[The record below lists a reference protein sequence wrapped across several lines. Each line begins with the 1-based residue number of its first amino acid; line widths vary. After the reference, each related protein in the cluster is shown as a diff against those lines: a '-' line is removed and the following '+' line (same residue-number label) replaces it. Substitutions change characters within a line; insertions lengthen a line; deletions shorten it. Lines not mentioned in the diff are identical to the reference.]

1 MHCCM
6 GSFATHAG
14 GRGLFAPSNI
24 VTRLRACRGGT
35 LTIKVVC
42 TFFRLLYFFILDQ
55 KNIAHNYISDNGQS
69 AGNEFNFKFLRKT
82 RGLSGE
88 GSFVWILEF
97 IIKVRSSETTC
108 YTPSMVFF
116 WGEDIVQFIVE
127 RL

>member
-1 MHCCM
+1 MQ
-6 GSFATHAG
+6 G
-14 GRGLFAPSNI
+14 
-24 VTRLRACRGGT
+24 GGT

-42 TFFRLLYFFILDQ
+42 TFFWLRLRRFHHIYMSIYIMKPLFFFLDLRS

-69 AGNEFNFKFLRKT
+69 AGNEFNLKFLRKT
-82 RGLSGE
+82 RRLSGE

-108 YTPSMVFF
+108 YTPRMVFF